1 MTPGG
6 VFKNLILMVQA
17 YKRAID
23 SAPEQATAW
32 EGLAKFYEKNSGNA
46 EYRQDRIQT
55 LHKLLTFA
63 QVRFLIK
70 LPARAGCI

>member
-32 EGLAKFYEKNSGNA
+32 EGLAKFYEKNAGNA
-46 EYRQDRIQT
+46 EYRQDWIQT

-63 QVRFLIK
+63 QVRFLIE